1 MAESTNQARRAASTL
16 CALYWQAMT
25 LLEMLLRSEPYKARL
40 PVLFKAL
47 QDANSTNLEP
57 HLVSILNTNW
67 DDLTSDWQEFC
78 RAQSIA
84 KPPDAK

>member
-1 MAESTNQARRAASTL
+1 
-16 CALYWQAMT
+16 
-25 LLEMLLRSEPYKARL
+25 MLLRSEPYKARL

-78 RAQSIA
+78 RAQYIA